1 MRIKK
6 SYSYDDLLLVPKKSE
21 IQHRA
26 DVSTKVDL
34 GKGIVLDIPIIS
46 ANMKFVT
53 GPKLA
58 QAMSQVGGMA
68 LLHRFND
75 NRDQDY
81 LAAINW
87 LSASLKYYH
96 YVNYIGVS
104 VGTTEQEKQYF
115 VEKYLPLK
123 ELGLLKIICIDVA
136 HGHHKNT
143 SDMIQFV
150 RGHMP
155 DVLIVAGNVATGEGA
170 LFLAG
175 SGADVIKSGV
185 GAGSVCST
193 RIETG
198 NGCGSMSCLE
208 ECRDALDQNDFSYV
222 KIIADGGI
230 KNAGDCVKA
239 LTIADA
245 VMLGNLLAGTEQAP
259 GDKLVINNQ
268 IYKQYAGSSTHKA
281 TNVEGVSGY
290 VPYRGD
296 VKEVI
301 ARLMGGIR
309 SGCSYQGVNN
319 LEDLKLNPEFVEI
332 SNAGIVESK
341 PHDIIL

>member
-1 MRIKK
+1 MLVKK
-6 SYSYDDLLLVPKKSE
+6 GFVFDDLLLIPKYSE

-26 DVSTKVDL
+26 DIDTKVDL
-34 GKGIVLDIPIIS
+34 GRGIILDIPLIS

-53 GPKLA
+53 GPGLA
-58 QAMSQVGGMA
+58 QAMAQVGGMA
-68 LLHRFND
+68 LLHRFSD
-75 NRDQDY
+75 SRYLDY
-81 LAAINW
+81 GKAVGLLDINHDYT
-87 LSASLKYYH
+87 KH
-96 YVNYIGVS
+96 IGVS

-115 VEKYLPLK
+115 IENYLYLYK
-123 ELGLLKIICIDVA
+123 VDSLKIICIDVA

-143 SDMIQFV
+143 AEMIMFV
-150 RGHMP
+150 RENMP
-155 DVLIVAGNVATGEGA
+155 DVLIIAGNVATGEGA
-170 LFLAG
+170 VFLANA
-175 SGADVIKSGV
+175 GADIVKV
-185 GAGSVCST
+185 GIGPSSVCTT
-193 RIETG
+193 RREAAAG
-198 NGCGSMSCLE
+198 YPQLSALE
-208 ECRDALDQNDFSYV
+208 NCRDALDVSGHGAI

-230 KNAGDCVKA
+230 TCAGDVIKSLCFS
-239 LTIADA
+239 DA
-245 VMLGNLLAGTEQAP
+245 VMIGNLFAGTEQAP
-259 GDKLVINNQ
+259 GEKIIINNQ

-301 ARLMGGIR
+301 ARLMDGIR
-309 SGCSYQGVNN
+309 SGCSYQGVSN